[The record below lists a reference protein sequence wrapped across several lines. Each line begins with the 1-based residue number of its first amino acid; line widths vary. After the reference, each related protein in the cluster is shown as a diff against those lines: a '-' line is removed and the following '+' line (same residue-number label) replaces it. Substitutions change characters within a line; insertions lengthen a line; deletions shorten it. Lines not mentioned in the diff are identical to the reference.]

1 MTVKELAQKIKD
13 SDYTCRG
20 INCRECISVNG
31 FGCCLQADKKLF
43 VSMFL
48 LSQNKEGV
56 KAPYPS
62 YKHLFGESIEQ
73 TALRHSNDLINS
85 LRGDIDYAKTIIRDL
100 LNNSDEYARQRAMDF
115 LKED

>member
-1 MTVKELAQKIKD
+1 MTDEEMAEEYRKAKSECKAKITKVIKAWSAREEAIHDVSFKDGAEFGYNRAKE
-13 SDYTCRG
+13 
-20 INCRECISVNG
+20 E
-31 FGCCLQADKKLF
+31 
-43 VSMFL
+43 
-48 LSQNKEGV
+48 V

-85 LRGDIDYAKTIIRDL
+85 LRGDIDYAKTIIQDL

-115 LKED
+115 AVS